1 MRMARYFRLQAQA
14 CGRLGSPMY
23 ESLLSRVAED
33 IERGGISCSVLAG
46 HEDDPGPSA
55 LALRFAGGVHRL
67 VLSGGAPDLARYY
80 PSVGGEWDP
89 EPAWRALGALLREQP
104 DSVRQGLDS
113 APQTNEVGRSAALM
127 GGLLD
132 IGATFRH
139 PVRLFELGSSA
150 GLNLRADRFCYTDD
164 QGRSTGDEASP
175 LVLHDVW
182 RGRRPL
188 PWPGLRVLERL
199 GSDVSPVDVSSED
212 GRLTLRSYV
221 WPDQR
226 ARLER
231 PDAAFAE
238 ADRVPAQVQ
247 RQDAVSFTK
256 ELSLRRGTTTVLW
269 HSVLWQYLTQHDRD
283 AVTATIQQL
292 GAAASVDMPF
302 AHLCMEPTRRTA
314 ESAHEFLVVLELWP
328 TGDRRILGTSA
339 AHGIPTVWE

>member
-1 MRMARYFRLQAQA
+1 MRMARYFRLQADA

-80 PSVGGEWDP
+80 PSAGGAWEP
-89 EPAWRALGALLREQP
+89 EPAWRAFAALLRERP
-104 DSVRQGLDS
+104 DRVQQGLDS
-113 APQTNEVGRSAALM
+113 ASQTNEVGRSAALM

-132 IGATFRH
+132 IGARFRH
-139 PVRLFELGSSA
+139 PVRLFEFGSSA

-164 QGRSTGDEASP
+164 QGRPSGDESSP
-175 LVLHDVW
+175 LVLLDAW

-188 PWPGLRVLERL
+188 PWPDLRVVERL
-199 GSDVSPVDVSSED
+199 GSDVSPVDISTPE

-226 ARLER
+226 PRLARL
-231 PDAAFAE
+231 DAAFAV
-238 ADRVPAQVQ
+238 ADRVPAQVR
-247 RQDAVSFTK
+247 RQDAVSFAK
-256 ELSLRRGTTTVLW
+256 NLSLRAGTTTVLW

-314 ESAHEFLVVLELWP
+314 ESEHEFLVVLELWP

-339 AHGIPTVWE
+339 AHGIPTIWE